1 MLVIRFLSFLV
12 AFTNLVNGQSIPV
25 VQPEVV
31 SSVQPSGKE
40 QGTVQT
46 FCTEQN
52 ERYTSCSS
60 SNCFEQTCADLVAPT
75 TEFKQCRK
83 DCRSGCQC
91 KPAYYRNLE
100 RKCVSELTCLMCGQ
114 GEEWSQGPEKKCDNF
129 MPAIE
134 STPNKS
140 KTDSITNTWGC
151 YCSNDTYRTRDGLC
165 VSIDT
170 CKTCGVNEFFETCG
184 SSSCWE
190 NKCKDATIPRRVRD
204 SKMCTQDCKEGCKCH
219 PGYYRDNRNG
229 SCISAIDCI
238 AEKKKRQKKRWP
250 GSSFNGGFEIP

>member
-1 MLVIRFLSFLV
+1 MLAILFLSFPV
-12 AFTNLVNGQSIPV
+12 IFTNLVSGQTIPV
-25 VQPEVV
+25 VKPEDV
-31 SSVQPSGKE
+31 SSVQPISGKE

-46 FCTEQN
+46 LCTEQN

-75 TEFKQCRK
+75 TKFKQCRK

-114 GEEWSQGPEKKCDNF
+114 GEEWSKGPEKKCDIF
-129 MPAIE
+129 ISAIK

-140 KTDSITNTWGC
+140 KIDSITNNTWGC
-151 YCSNDTYRTRDGLC
+151 YCSNGTYRTRDGLC
-165 VSIDT
+165 VSKDT
-170 CKTCGVNEFFETCG
+170 CKTCSANEIFETCG

-190 NKCKDATIPRRVRD
+190 YKCKDATIPRYVRE
-204 SKMCTQDCKEGCKCH
+204 SRICTQDCKEGCKCH
-219 PGYYRDNRNG
+219 PGYYRNGRYGDG
-229 SCISAIDCI
+229 SCISAIHCI
-238 AEKKKRQKKRWP
+238 AEKKKRKKTRRP
-250 GSSFNGGFEIP
+250 